1 LFLLS
6 REKIFFRKKRTSH
19 ILTSGVSLPKKIET
33 KNIKMPPM
41 TPLRSAKLAMADS
54 RAMEE
59 QHERMEDTQGMPQKK
74 LPLAGGAKKG
84 KAHKSPVEHSS
95 FDVAEVEGHGRS
107 LADHIDKLHGGAYR
121 SAFMRGMS
129 AFGNPDV
136 AGVPVAFSNNVAEKA
151 KGSKLKGGMARMVG
165 AGPLKI
171 DIEHSKMDSDCED
184 EMAGGVQT
192 GRYEGEGRVDG
203 RKARAAVV
211 KKVMADRKCSMA
223 QASKIVKDEG
233 LYKK

>member
-1 LFLLS
+1 
-6 REKIFFRKKRTSH
+6 
-19 ILTSGVSLPKKIET
+19 
-33 KNIKMPPM
+33 MPLM
-41 TPLRSAKLAMADS
+41 TPLRAAKQALADN

-59 QHERMEDTQGMPQKK
+59 QHERTEDTQGMPQKK
-74 LPLAGGAKKG
+74 LPLAGGVKKG

-95 FDVAEVEGHGRS
+95 FDPSEIEGHGRS

-136 AGVPVAFSNNVAEKA
+136 AGVPVSFSNNVVEKA

-165 AGPLKI
+165 AGPLKVE
-171 DIEHSKMDSDCED
+171 IEHSKEHSME
-184 EMAGGVQT
+184 GGVQT
-192 GRYEGEGRVDG
+192 GRYEGEGRMDG

-223 QASKIVKDEG
+223 EASRIVKAEG